1 MKFIQST
8 FSILT
13 ALVIVTILSGSD
25 LIPPPFIG
33 TGQVLKLD
41 KDCVEFSLDWQAH
54 MQRYKSIYKFKKSEK
69 RYATFFSIINKPE
82 IGKNFVT
89 DQNRKKFALV
99 LEKEEAEKT
108 IPLN

>member
-1 MKFIQST
+1 MKFIEST
-8 FSILT
+8 FSILS
-13 ALVIVTILSGSD
+13 ALVTATILSGSD

-33 TGQVLKLD
+33 TGQVLKID
-41 KDCVEFSLDWQAH
+41 KDSVEFSLDWQAH

-89 DQNRKKFALV
+89 NLNRKKFALV
-99 LEKEEAEKT
+99 LEKEAAEKT